1 MKNKIL
7 IATAIILN
15 STSLIYSQEENK
27 VKRLTI
33 HDYTFQATGYYAKE
47 NESSLSDF
55 KQLAPTSVLLNEFP
69 NSSIQGGKSLNSN
82 QFYSLLIGLQLKN
95 KSNASY
101 KGSPI
106 LRLGISS
113 GYSTTISNS
122 YQLQTSARYDTITFS
137 QSGTTLFIDST
148 FSEYNSMNYSAHQIK
163 LNASL
168 NFTTKPEKRWS
179 LFGGIGLAAGVS
191 VDAKTDVY
199 RSINRNVG
207 IAVGQQINSPYS
219 YNTNMSNGYFTGAD
233 WKYETF
239 KNKTNTTLSAFLP
252 IGVDL
257 RLGKLR
263 DFYKKIHL
271 FYEFRPTV
279 TYTFVP
285 ELRSFCNLSL
295 QHSLGIRYVLK

>member
-15 STSLIYSQEENK
+15 ATSLIYSQEEKK
-27 VKRLTI
+27 VKRFTV

-47 NESSLSDF
+47 NKSSLSDF
-55 KQLAPTSVLLNEFP
+55 KQLAPASVLLNEFP
-69 NSSIQGGKSLNSN
+69 NSSIKGGLSLKSN
-82 QFYSLLIGLQLKN
+82 QFYSLLIGIQLNTKN
-95 KSNASY
+95 NTSC

-113 GYSTTISNS
+113 GYSTTISS
-122 YQLQTSARYDTITFS
+122 DYRLQNTARYDTITFS
-137 QSGTTLFIDST
+137 QNGNSFFLDST
-148 FSEYNSMNYSAHQIK
+148 FSEYYSMNYSAHQIK

-179 LFGGIGLAAGVS
+179 LFGGIGVAAGIS
-191 VDAKTDVY
+191 VDAKTDIY
-199 RSINRNVG
+199 RSIQRDVSL
-207 IAVGQQINSPYS
+207 ASGQTMNTPYLYNSQF
-219 YNTNMSNGYFTGAD
+219 TNGYFTGPEM
-233 WKYETF
+233 KSESF
-239 KNKTNTTLSAFLP
+239 KNKTNTTLAAFIPL
-252 IGVDL
+252 GVDF